1 MKFWSH
7 IRPTCQS
14 GGTVALLLMCF
25 ISSASA
31 VAFGPPLTLFQDIP
45 PGFEVDLKK
54 VGNFSY
60 QIVNK
65 SNADQ
70 DYRIKTSVPHGE
82 AGTWEH
88 GYEIIPDI
96 SWCTMHESELTVAA
110 NTTKL
115 VSMTINIPD
124 KPENYNRKFMVYV
137 VLEPGGQAALGVGL
151 GLIARVMIETS
162 VKPGPEFTG
171 HSNALGIAPGQIN
184 IKGKPGD
191 AFSKN
196 INVMNHGG
204 DSEFMICKLPDFY
217 PTLKFARYQT
227 NGFQLMPNNTWV
239 EGLELSKVKKGETK
253 KIAIKGKIS
262 PEAKIGMKYEEL
274 IFFKPTTVTNIEN
287 EEENVRKLRIHAKM
301 NFLRIQYIV
310 E

>member
-7 IRPTCQS
+7 IRPTCQT
-14 GGTVALLLMCF
+14 GGAVALLLLCF

-60 QIVNK
+60 QVVNK
-65 SNADQ
+65 SDADQ
-70 DYRIKTSVPHGE
+70 VYRIKTSVPHGE

-96 SWCTMHESELTVAA
+96 SWCTMHESEITVAA

-162 VKPGPEFTG
+162 IKPGPEFAG
-171 HSNALGIAPGQIN
+171 HSSALGISPSQIN
-184 IKGKPGD
+184 IKGKPGNT
-191 AFSKN
+191 FSRKIN
-196 INVMNHGG
+196 IKNHGN
-204 DSEFMICKLPDFY
+204 DSQFNVCKLPDFY
-217 PTLKFARYQT
+217 PKLKFARYQT
-227 NGFQLMPNNTWV
+227 NGFQLMPDKTWMNSFDL
-239 EGLELSKVKKGETK
+239 GLVKMGENK
-253 KIAIKGKIS
+253 EIAISGKI
-262 PEAKIGMKYEEL
+262 PTEAKIGMKYEEL
-274 IFFKPTTVTNIEN
+274 LFFKPTTITAVEN
-287 EEENVRKLRIHAKM
+287 EEESARKLRLHAKM
-301 NFLRIQYIV
+301 NFLRVQYII